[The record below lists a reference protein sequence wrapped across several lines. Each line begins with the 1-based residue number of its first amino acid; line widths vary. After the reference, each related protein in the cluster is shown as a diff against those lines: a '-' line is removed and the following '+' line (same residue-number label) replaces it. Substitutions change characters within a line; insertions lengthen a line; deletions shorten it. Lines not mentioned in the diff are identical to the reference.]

1 MTTGELK
8 RALAAAVQAARRT
21 GLLMRRNLGFAKKIV
36 ARSRHD
42 IKLELDVRCQRIIE
56 TILLGA
62 FPESELLGEEGMAG
76 AAGASLRW
84 VVDPIDGTVNF
95 TYGVPHACVSI
106 ALQERGERL
115 PRTFDAPCAHEPPRV
130 SSPSPPHTCG
140 GEGRGEEDSSQF
152 MERPGDYSTSLGVVY
167 DPFCDE
173 LWTAAR
179 GAPARLNG
187 KIIHV
192 SRRKDLALAMVAIGF
207 AKDAESLRE
216 NLPVFNVLVRRAL
229 KIRMTGSAAL
239 ALAYVACGRFDAYLE
254 SGIWIWDIAAGGFIL
269 ERAGGDFWR
278 RPIAGRHKYRMLA
291 DNGWLR
297 RKVQRAA
304 REARRGIADCGLRIA
319 D

>member
-21 GLLMRRNLGFAKKIV
+21 GLLMRRNLGVAKKIV
-36 ARSRHD
+36 SRSRHD
-42 IKLELDVRCQRIIE
+42 IKLELDVRCQKIIE

-62 FPESELLGEEGMAG
+62 FPESGLLGEEGMAG
-76 AAGASLRW
+76 AAGANLRW

-106 ALQERGERL
+106 ALQERG
-115 PRTFDAPCAHEPPRV
+115 PGA
-130 SSPSPPHTCG
+130 
-140 GEGRGEEDSSQF
+140 
-152 MERPGDYSTSLGVVY
+152 GDYSTVLGVVY

-173 LWTAAR
+173 LWTAAQ

-187 KIIHV
+187 KIIHS

-207 AKDAESLRE
+207 AKDAASLRE
-216 NLPVFNVLVRRAL
+216 NLPVFNVLARRAL

-254 SGIWIWDIAAGGFIL
+254 SGIRIWDIAAGGFIL